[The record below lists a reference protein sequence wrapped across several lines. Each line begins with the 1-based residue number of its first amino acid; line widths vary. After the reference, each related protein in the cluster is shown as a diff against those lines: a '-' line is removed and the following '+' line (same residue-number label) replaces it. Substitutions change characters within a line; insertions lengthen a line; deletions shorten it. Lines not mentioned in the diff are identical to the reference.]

1 MTDFK
6 KTIDSTVFNFKGIKE
21 GNEDVFLVFVEN
33 QSFRMVCDD
42 EGEWYIWQQ
51 VPAWIKTLEEQ
62 LGNAIEEQYA

>member
-51 VPAWIKTLEEQ
+51 VPAWIKTLEVQ